1 MLFCIDCVC
10 ILISQRIDFTRNSCL
25 LICAPRYLLFLLRL
39 SLRFLSLSLFLPA
52 NVKFLPSHQK
62 ECNSRIKNSDV
73 SRCFPER
80 FLSFPLC
87 SSLSSSLVSFCYFIF
102 VCTNWRYLANVY
114 SLNGQIGWY
123 VHVVLLLII
132 WIACIPWIVFHMLSH
147 TLNNIIRLCSSS
159 ISAVLYS
166 FIWICIVPLGFCAAF
181 GELHFV
187 LIYSIRINRDTTAM
201 HR

>member
-1 MLFCIDCVC
+1 MSMPMPMPFFIFNFRTLAVLFFRVCLSLSYSFFSLESFSSSATQSTIFFLLPLISMLFCIDCVC

-102 VCTNWRYLANVY
+102 VCTN
-114 SLNGQIGWY
+114 
-123 VHVVLLLII
+123 
-132 WIACIPWIVFHMLSH
+132 
-147 TLNNIIRLCSSS
+147 
-159 ISAVLYS
+159 
-166 FIWICIVPLGFCAAF
+166 
-181 GELHFV
+181 
-187 LIYSIRINRDTTAM
+187 
-201 HR
+201 